1 MGPPTRTFTNSSFLS
16 LLPSSH
22 HRDHLLGSCKLHED
36 LLLVLAESPLHTH
49 PFQCKHPGYQE
60 KKMLWKLVLLCGL
73 LTGPSEA
80 LLENLG
86 NDLHNVV
93 DKLKPIVDKGLETV
107 DNTLQGVLQNLKV
120 DLKLLQESEAWQ
132 LAKKKVQEAEKLVDN
147 ALSDVH
153 LSAGKALG
161 LKISDSIILDIK
173 PELTADG
180 KGINLRVPVV
190 ADVSA
195 TLPLIGQVVDLKASL
210 DLLTRVKVETDA
222 QTKLLKVT
230 LGECVS
236 DATSISL
243 SLLDRRST
251 LINNLVGSVTS
262 ILKKSVSS
270 LVQKDLCPL
279 LGIFIHGLDV
289 KILQDIAG
297 KAQSGRI
304 LQGGDCHV
312 PILQMTKERR
322 SDKPE
327 VP

>member
-1 MGPPTRTFTNSSFLS
+1 
-16 LLPSSH
+16 
-22 HRDHLLGSCKLHED
+22 
-36 LLLVLAESPLHTH
+36 
-49 PFQCKHPGYQE
+49 
-60 KKMLWKLVLLCGL
+60 MLWKLVLLCGL

-86 NDLHNVV
+86 NDLSNDVHDVV

-289 KILQDIAG
+289 KILQDIAV
-297 KAQSGRI
+297 K
-304 LQGGDCHV
+304 LQ
-312 PILQMTKERR
+312 ER
-322 SDKPE
+322 SS
-327 VP
+327 VQTA

>member
-1 MGPPTRTFTNSSFLS
+1 
-16 LLPSSH
+16 
-22 HRDHLLGSCKLHED
+22 
-36 LLLVLAESPLHTH
+36 
-49 PFQCKHPGYQE
+49 
-60 KKMLWKLVLLCGL
+60 MLWKLVLLCGL

-289 KILQDIAG
+289 KILQDIAV
-297 KAQSGRI
+297 K
-304 LQGGDCHV
+304 LQ
-312 PILQMTKERR
+312 ER
-322 SDKPE
+322 SS
-327 VP
+327 VQTA